1 MYSTFYRSWFN
12 ALPFEDLAVISQ
24 KCLFSSNLIKRV
36 ETKIIFVER
45 CRVNMSES
53 NIATETAES
62 LGFNQTTVL
71 AIIGIII
78 AGIVTRFIVMQIA
91 PSVLKKIIRSDN
103 IKRKTVK
110 DSDKALGSA
119 AGAALSYFLTLQLI
133 NSIQSG
139 SETYSMP
146 EIMQNVLPNIFQFII
161 ALSLVIWA
169 FRLVDVVQDV
179 VEMLDDDGVT
189 DGADKT
195 LISAVESILRF
206 FIIFIGA
213 IFIADAVGFKLT
225 SLIAGLGIS
234 GLALALAAKDTI
246 SNFFGALTVLLDRP
260 FKVGDWVDVGNSQ
273 GEVVEINLRTTLI
286 RTGIDTIITIPN
298 ANLVSTPVENYG
310 KRRWRRWQTMVHF
323 DINSDPDKV
332 EAFRDDILQ
341 SIQENAATMN
351 EDSSW
356 CRVNDISATS
366 VDVSINLYWDVQ
378 GGADERAEKEKFLLY
393 VMQIARDHGLEFYD
407 NRIRQQR

>member
-1 MYSTFYRSWFN
+1 
-12 ALPFEDLAVISQ
+12 
-24 KCLFSSNLIKRV
+24 
-36 ETKIIFVER
+36 
-45 CRVNMSES
+45 MSE
-53 NIATETAES
+53 NDITADAAES
-62 LGFNQTTVL
+62 LGLNEITAV
-71 AIIGIII
+71 AILGIIL

-91 PSVLKKIIRSDN
+91 PKMLKRIIRSEN

-110 DSDKALGSA
+110 NSDKALGSA
-119 AGAALSYFLTLQLI
+119 AGATVAYFLILQLI
-133 NSIQSG
+133 DSIQSG
-139 SETYSMP
+139 SDTFLMP
-146 EIMQNVLPNIFQFII
+146 EIMQDIVPNVLQFII
-161 ALSLVIWA
+161 ALALVIWA
-169 FRLVDVVQDV
+169 FRLVDIVQDV

-189 DGADKT
+189 DGTDKT
-195 LISAVESILRF
+195 LISALESIMRF

-260 FKVGDWVDVGNSQ
+260 FKVGDWVQVGSSE

-298 ANLVSTPVENYG
+298 ANLVNTPVENFG

-323 DINSDPDKV
+323 DINSDPEKV
-332 EAFRDDILQ
+332 ESFRDDVLK
-341 SIQENAATMN
+341 SIRENSATMN

-356 CRVNDISATS
+356 CRVSDISATS

-378 GGADERAEKEKFLLY
+378 GGADEKAEKEKFLLY
-393 VMQIARDHGLEFYD
+393 IMKIARDHGLEFYD

>member
-1 MYSTFYRSWFN
+1 MSDTN
-12 ALPFEDLAVISQ
+12 LA
-24 KCLFSSNLIKRV
+24 
-36 ETKIIFVER
+36 TD
-45 CRVNMSES
+45 
-53 NIATETAES
+53 TAES
-62 LGFNQTTVL
+62 LGLNQTTLL
-71 AIIGIII
+71 AIIGIIF

-91 PSVLKKIIRSDN
+91 PSILKKVIRSDN

-110 DSDKALGSA
+110 DSDKALGTA
-119 AGAALSYFLTLQLI
+119 AGATVSYFLTLQLI
-133 NSIQSG
+133 DAIQSG
-139 SETYSMP
+139 SETYAMP
-146 EIMQNVLPNIFQFII
+146 EIMQNILPNIFQFII
-161 ALSLVIWA
+161 ALSVVIWA

-179 VEMLDDDGVT
+179 IEMLDDDGVT
-189 DGADKT
+189 DGTDKT

-260 FKVGDWVDVGNSQ
+260 FKVGDWVDVGSSQ
-273 GEVVEINLRTTLI
+273 GEVIEINLRTTLI

-323 DINSDPDKV
+323 DINSNPEKV

-393 VMQIARDHGLEFYD
+393 VMRIARDHGLEFYD
-407 NRIRQQR
+407 NGIRQQR

>member
-1 MYSTFYRSWFN
+1 MTFFTLLRNIRIDKNHIQRTFGG
-12 ALPFEDLAVISQ
+12 V
-24 KCLFSSNLIKRV
+24 
-36 ETKIIFVER
+36 
-45 CRVNMSES
+45 MSE
-53 NIATETAES
+53 NDIAADTAES
-62 LGFNQTTVL
+62 LGLNEMTVF
-71 AIIGIII
+71 AILGIIL
-78 AGIVTRFIVMQIA
+78 AGVAIRFLTMLVA
-91 PSVLKKIIRSDN
+91 PKILNRIIRSEN

-110 DSDKALGSA
+110 NSDKALGSA
-119 AGAALSYFLTLQLI
+119 VGASVAYFLILQLI
-133 NSIQSG
+133 DSIQSG
-139 SETYSMP
+139 SDTFTMP
-146 EIMQNVLPNIFQFII
+146 EILQDILPNILQFII
-161 ALSLVIWA
+161 AFALVIWA

-189 DGADKT
+189 DGTDKT
-195 LISAVESILRF
+195 LISALESILRF

-260 FKVGDWVDVGNSQ
+260 FKVGDWVQVGSAE
-273 GEVVEINLRTTLI
+273 GEVIEINLRTTLI
-286 RTGIDTIITIPN
+286 RTGIDTVITIPN

-310 KRRWRRWQTMVHF
+310 KRRWRRWQTMLHF
-323 DINSDPDKV
+323 DINSNPDKV
-332 EAFRDDILQ
+332 ESFRDDVLK
-341 SIQENAATMN
+341 SIQENSATMN

-356 CRVNDISATS
+356 CRVSDISATS

-393 VMQIARDHGLEFYD
+393 IMQIARDHSLEFYD

>member
-1 MYSTFYRSWFN
+1 M
-12 ALPFEDLAVISQ
+12 
-24 KCLFSSNLIKRV
+24 V

-71 AIIGIII
+71 AITGIII
-78 AGIVTRFIVMQIA
+78 AGIVTRFIIMQIA

-139 SETYSMP
+139 SGTYSMP

>member
-1 MYSTFYRSWFN
+1 
-12 ALPFEDLAVISQ
+12 
-24 KCLFSSNLIKRV
+24 
-36 ETKIIFVER
+36 
-45 CRVNMSES
+45 MSES

-78 AGIVTRFIVMQIA
+78 AGIATRFIVMQIA

-133 NSIQSG
+133 DSIQSG
-139 SETYSMP
+139 SNTYSMP

-179 VEMLDDDGVT
+179 VKMLDDDGVT

-273 GEVVEINLRTTLI
+273 GEVIEINLRTTLI